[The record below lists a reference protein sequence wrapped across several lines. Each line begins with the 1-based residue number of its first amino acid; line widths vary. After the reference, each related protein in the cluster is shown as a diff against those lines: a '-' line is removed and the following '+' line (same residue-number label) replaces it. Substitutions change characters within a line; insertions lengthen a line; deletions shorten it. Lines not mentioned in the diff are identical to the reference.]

1 MKKTINKE
9 KITEVISDIR
19 EYFFPNVFEDVNESV
34 LEYKEQKINSA
45 KEKLMKEVEKNQD
58 ITNDEINNIFEEIIS
73 LDATI
78 NDDIEKFMES
88 DPAANSKEEIILSY
102 PGIYAIL
109 VYRIAHI
116 LYRKK
121 VQLIPRIM
129 SEYAHQITG
138 IDIHPG
144 ATIGNRFFIDHGTG
158 IVIGETSIIGDDVKI
173 YQGVTLGAKALE
185 NADLL
190 RNVKRHPTIK
200 NRVTIYANA
209 TILGGETVIGN
220 DVTVGGNVF
229 LTSSVKDNTIVALKR
244 PELIYKNKENK
255 NK

>member
-58 ITNDEINNIFEEIIS
+58 ITNDEINIFEEIIS
-73 LDATI
+73 LDTTI

>member
-73 LDATI
+73 LDTTI

-144 ATIGNRFFIDHGTG
+144 ATIGNRFFIEHGTG
-158 IVIGETSIIGDDVKI
+158 ILIGETSIIGDDVKI

>member
-73 LDATI
+73 LGTTI

>member
-1 MKKTINKE
+1 
-9 KITEVISDIR
+9 
-19 EYFFPNVFEDVNESV
+19 
-34 LEYKEQKINSA
+34 
-45 KEKLMKEVEKNQD
+45 MKEVEKNQD

-73 LDATI
+73 LDTTI

-173 YQGVTLGAKALE
+173 YQGVTLGAKSF
-185 NADLL
+185 
-190 RNVKRHPTIK
+190 RKC
-200 NRVTIYANA
+200 
-209 TILGGETVIGN
+209 
-220 DVTVGGNVF
+220 
-229 LTSSVKDNTIVALKR
+229 
-244 PELIYKNKENK
+244 
-255 NK
+255 

>member
-229 LTSSVKDNTIVALKR
+229 LTSSVKDNTIVVLKR

>member
-58 ITNDEINNIFEEIIS
+58 ITNNEINNIFEEIIS
-73 LDATI
+73 LDTTI

>member
-73 LDATI
+73 LDTTI

-200 NRVTIYANA
+200 NIVTIYANA

>member
-34 LEYKEQKINSA
+34 LEYKERKINSA
-45 KEKLMKEVEKNQD
+45 KEKLIKEVEKNQD
-58 ITNDEINNIFEEIIS
+58 ITNNEINNIFEEIIS

>member
-58 ITNDEINNIFEEIIS
+58 ITNNEINNIFEEIIS

>member
-73 LDATI
+73 LDTTI

>member
-73 LDATI
+73 LDTTI

-229 LTSSVKDNTIVALKR
+229 LTSSVKDNTIVVLKR

>member
-34 LEYKEQKINSA
+34 LEYKERKINSA

-58 ITNDEINNIFEEIIS
+58 ITNNEINNIFEEIIS

>member
-34 LEYKEQKINSA
+34 LEYKERKINSA
-45 KEKLMKEVEKNQD
+45 KEKLIKEVEKNQY
-58 ITNDEINNIFEEIIS
+58 ITNNEINNIFEEIIS

>member
-34 LEYKEQKINSA
+34 LEYKKQKINSA

-73 LDATI
+73 LDTTI

>member
-73 LDATI
+73 LDTTI

-185 NADLL
+185 NAYLL

>member
-58 ITNDEINNIFEEIIS
+58 ITNNEINKIIEEIIS
-73 LDATI
+73 LDTTI